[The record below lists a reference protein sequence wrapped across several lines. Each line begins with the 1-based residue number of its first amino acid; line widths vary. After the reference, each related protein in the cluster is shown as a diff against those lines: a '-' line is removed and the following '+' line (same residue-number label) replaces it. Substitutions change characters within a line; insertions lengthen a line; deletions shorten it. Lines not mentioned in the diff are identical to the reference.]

1 MLLFIIIINP
11 SLYSTHVNFVDFHFT
26 FLSSLC
32 LCVLSHSY
40 AAYALEQTYTL
51 MDHNNAIR
59 LNVTFGDLN
68 LNFYY
73 LRHQPQE
80 I

>member
-1 MLLFIIIINP
+1 MMIIIIII
-11 SLYSTHVNFVDFHFT
+11 SLKYIIVLSR
-26 FLSSLC
+26 LSSHL
-32 LCVLSHSY
+32 LSALSI

>member
-1 MLLFIIIINP
+1 MSLKYQFLLSRFMFP
-11 SLYSTHVNFVDFHFT
+11 SSHL
-26 FLSSLC
+26 LSAFAI
-32 LCVLSHSY
+32 

>member
-1 MLLFIIIINP
+1 MIIIIIM
-11 SLYSTHVNFVDFHFT
+11 SLKYRIVLSRFIS
-26 FLSSLC
+26 LSSHL
-32 LCVLSHSY
+32 LSALSI